1 MNYDIKLLI
10 VGAVISLLS
19 TMIGFLGQTFIQYL
33 ISNKGKVKIY
43 IKKVYSKV
51 NSQPYGFIKD
61 DTDTIFS
68 VPIWIEFHNTKEKR
82 AIVRNLN
89 LQIYNKGK
97 YISNMVQASHIKETA
112 YANNGAY
119 SFILE
124 PLSISKFDLQF
135 LLKKSEIKEDFDEV
149 RISYYDFKDK
159 YHEKTILSIDN
170 PWENKTYSID
180 KDWVLIN

>member
-1 MNYDIKLLI
+1 MNDEIKILI
-10 VGAVISLLS
+10 VGAIISLFS
-19 TMIGFLGQTFIQYL
+19 TMIGFLGQTLIQYL
-33 ISNKGKVKIY
+33 ISNKGTVKIY

-51 NSQPYGFIKD
+51 NNQPYGFIKD
-61 DTDTIFS
+61 GRDMIFS

-82 AIVRNLN
+82 EIIRNVN

-135 LLKKSEIKEDFDEV
+135 LIKKSEIEDDFSEV
-149 RISYYDFKDK
+149 RISYYDSKDM
-159 YHEKTILSIDN
+159 YHERKILDIDN
-170 PWENKTYSID
+170 LWKVKCTLLTKIGF
-180 KDWVLIN
+180 